1 LRAKCWSHACTERAI
16 LTALGEDA
24 TPLPG
29 TARPKHDVGSSS
41 LAARRIWDQSSAA
54 DGTLVQRYLHSR
66 GITILPPSS
75 IHFHP
80 ALKHQ
85 SGHSFPGIV
94 AAVEDRAGRFVGVHR
109 IFLRPDGSAKASI
122 EPAKMSL
129 GSLAGGAVRLAS
141 KLADIVVLTEG
152 IEDGLSIAQATGL
165 AVWAVLGTSGLRAVE
180 LPDAVREVIIA
191 ADNDEPGEKAALDAA
206 QRFLAEGRRVK
217 IARPSK
223 GSDFNDLLRGVA

>member
-1 LRAKCWSHACTERAI
+1 M
-16 LTALGEDA
+16 
-24 TPLPG
+24 
-29 TARPKHDVGSSS
+29 
-41 LAARRIWDQSSAA
+41 
-54 DGTLVQRYLHSR
+54 QRYLRGR

-85 SGHSFPGIV
+85 SGHSFPAMV
-94 AAVEDRAGRFVGVHR
+94 AAVEDKAGRFVGVHR
-109 IFLRPDGSAKASI
+109 TFLRADGSGKASI

-129 GSLAGGAVRLAS
+129 GSLAGGAVRLTPR
-141 KLADIVVLTEG
+141 LAKIVVLTEG
-152 IEDGLSIAQATGL
+152 TEDGLSIAQATGL
-165 AVWAVLGTSGLRAVE
+165 AVWAALGTSGLRTVR

-191 ADNDEPGEKAALDAA
+191 ADNDEPGEKAARDAA

-223 GSDFNDLLRGVA
+223 ARDFNDVLRG